1 MDQQRADFTIS
12 KHSPSRFFLRAGRP
26 PRSGPTSRPSVAA
39 AVAEA
44 VAALRELETVA
55 FQLSR
60 NSATGLFFAQ
70 QKLVLLRLANG
81 KPPTRD
87 ELARLAGSVCSP
99 AISSEL
105 QEGAA

>member
-1 MDQQRADFTIS
+1 MNQASTLSHDSEKQ
-12 KHSPSRFFLRAGRP
+12 SRVFLRGPSGRP
-26 PRSGPTSRPSVAA
+26 SIDAA
-39 AVAEA
+39 LAEGIA
-44 VAALRELETVA
+44 ILRELEIVA

-60 NSATGLFFAQ
+60 NSAAGLFFAQ

-87 ELARLAGSVCSP
+87 ELVRLAGCVCSP
-99 AISSEL
+99 GISSEL